1 MAEKNKVRFF
11 RTTLAIGF
19 MFILIGLSLILILP
33 AKNTEGFLFIFFLV
47 LMCLAAFIIYASLIL
62 SKPVLLYSG
71 MNLFIYSVAA
81 EIFTTK
87 LIPVQMSKFWPLF
100 MVAFGITLI
109 PSGYLKYKKIR
120 TVYLIPAIVLVF
132 LGTVFSLFSFH
143 VIKVSFRRFIAFVW
157 PAILIIAGLFLIIY
171 YLYSQKYAESF
182 IQDSDDQDDQEDGE
196 D

>member
-1 MAEKNKVRFF
+1 MAEKSKVKFF

-19 MFILIGLSLILILP
+19 MCILIGLSLILILP
-33 AKNTEGFLFIFFLV
+33 AKNTEGFLFIFFFV
-47 LMCLAAFIIYASLIL
+47 LMCLAAFLTYASLVL
-62 SKPVLLYSG
+62 LKPVLLYSG

-87 LIPVQMSKFWPLF
+87 LIPVHMSKIWPLF
-100 MVAFGITLI
+100 MIVFGITLI
-109 PSGYLKYKKIR
+109 PSGYLRFKKIR

-143 VIKVSFRRFIAFVW
+143 IIKVSFRRFIAFVW
-157 PAILIIAGLFLIIY
+157 PAILIAGGLFLIVY
-171 YLYSQKYAESF
+171 YLYSQKYEESF
-182 IQDSDDQDDQEDGE
+182 IQDSDDQDEQEDGE